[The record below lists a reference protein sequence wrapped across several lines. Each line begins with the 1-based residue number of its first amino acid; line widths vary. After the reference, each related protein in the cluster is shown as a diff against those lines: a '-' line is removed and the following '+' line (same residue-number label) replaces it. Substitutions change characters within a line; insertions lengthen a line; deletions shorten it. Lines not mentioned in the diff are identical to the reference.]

1 MFRYLDQPIAE
12 DIQHKLVILTGPRQV
27 GKTTLGKNL
36 RARYPEW
43 FASSQYLNYDIL
55 PDRAILAK
63 HSWAANR
70 DLLVLDELHKMPEW
84 KPWLKG
90 VADARAA
97 RASTAQQGKPAILVT
112 GSARMDTFTQSGESL
127 AGRYFHWRMHPLSVH
142 ELVQYATKE
151 IAPDADSAMR
161 RLLERGGF
169 PEPCLAASPR
179 TAHRWR
185 QTYIEGLIRE
195 DIVEMSRIQEINT
208 MRVFLQALR
217 SRTGSPLSMAS
228 IARDMS
234 VSPVTL
240 RRYLEILEALYIVF
254 QVRPWHRD
262 VARATL
268 QAPKVYFYDTG
279 LIEGDAGAK
288 FENLVACHLL
298 KHVHWQQDSEGAT
311 TALHY
316 IRTKDDAEIDFCL
329 SDGEGDKA
337 TLTLLIECKTTDIKP
352 HRALQRFATQW
363 PRAQAVQLVA
373 NAAQDEDLA
382 QEDSAVIRIRQAA
395 PWLYLLGV

>member
-1 MFRYLDQPIAE
+1 MFRYLDHLVAE

-36 RARYPEW
+36 RTRYPER

-63 HSWAANR
+63 QSWAADR

-97 RASTAQQGKPAILVT
+97 NAGTAQEGKPAILVT

-127 AGRYFHWRMHPLSVH
+127 AGRYFHWRMHPLSTH
-142 ELVQYATKE
+142 ELMQFATKE
-151 IAPDADSAMR
+151 IAPSADAAMR

-169 PEPCLAASPR
+169 PEPCLAATERS
-179 TAHRWR
+179 AKRWR
-185 QTYIEGLIRE
+185 QSYIEGLIRE
-195 DIVEMSRIQEINT
+195 DIVEISRVQEINT
-208 MRVFLQALR
+208 MRVFLQTLR

-240 RRYLEILEALYIVF
+240 RRYLDILEALYIVF
-254 QVRPWHRD
+254 TVRPWHHN

-268 QAPKVYFYDTG
+268 QSPKVYFYDTG
-279 LIEGDAGAK
+279 LVEGDSGAK

-298 KHVHWQQDSEGAT
+298 KFAHWQQDSEGAT
-311 TALHY
+311 TALNY
-316 IRTKDDAEIDFCL
+316 IRTKDEAEIDFCL

-337 TLTLLIECKTTDIKP
+337 TLTHLIECKTSDTKP
-352 HRALQRFATQW
+352 HRALQRFAAQW
-363 PRAQAVQLVA
+363 PSAQAVQLVA
-373 NAAQDEDLA
+373 NTTQDEDLA
-382 QEDSAVIRIRQAA
+382 QDDGAVIRIRQAA
-395 PWLYLLGV
+395 PWLHQLGV